1 MLKALKTGNPR
12 VFVVLA
18 ERAYGKVKEQ
28 AEVDFSESL
37 AESGAGIRMKLGGS
51 GSMADTFPDKPK
63 GMHWHTYVGIV
74 NVIPL
79 YGTFGNAAQRSRCHC
94 TVAR

>member
-18 ERAYGKVKEQ
+18 ERAYGTVKEQ

-37 AESGAGIRMKLGGS
+37 AESGAGDPHEIGRIGK
-51 GSMADTFPDKPK
+51 
-63 GMHWHTYVGIV
+63 
-74 NVIPL
+74 
-79 YGTFGNAAQRSRCHC
+79 YGRHISR
-94 TVAR
+94 

>member
-1 MLKALKTGNPR
+1 
-12 VFVVLA
+12 
-18 ERAYGKVKEQ
+18 
-28 AEVDFSESL
+28 
-37 AESGAGIRMKLGGS
+37 MKLGGS